1 LPANT
6 GYAEGAHLNLNSYD
20 IVIYLMGMEKA
31 VTLTASERKERLKN
45 LLKRLTSGES
55 VEQLKREF
63 RELLDSVSP
72 LEIPLIEQELVA
84 EGVPISDILKMC
96 DLHVELFRETLL
108 PQELRDV
115 PPSHPLGLL
124 IRENEEILKLAE
136 ALSMYAGQLQRSGAV
151 REAVKRLLGRLVSSI
166 RRHYVKNQ
174 MLLFPYLER
183 MGLEAVPR
191 VLWGKDDEALLA
203 ARRLIRELDSMEPS
217 KAAEELRE
225 LSMKVSDLVFRENKI
240 LYPTLWA
247 LLSPR
252 EWAAVERE
260 ARKLGYI
267 VEAEGGGSG
276 LEGVEPVYP
285 YEFSGKLGPEAAA
298 VLPREMRGFVGRARP
313 DEYRLRRPG
322 DIDLGTGFLR
332 PEEIAGIFSS
342 LPLEVTYADAEGR
355 VRFYSE
361 SRLME
366 GFPRTRTIL
375 GRKIEYCHPPR
386 LEGLVKK
393 TVEKLRRGEADYE
406 VFWTR
411 IRGRI
416 VRVLISAV
424 RDREGRFLGVLETV
438 EDFTDVLENPEAVKE
453 KIVVL

>member
-1 LPANT
+1 M
-6 GYAEGAHLNLNSYD
+6 S
-20 IVIYLMGMEKA
+20 MEKA
-31 VTLTASERKERLKN
+31 ATISPSQRKEKLKS
-45 LLKRLTSGES
+45 LLKRLTAGED
-55 VEQLKREF
+55 VERLKEEF
-63 RELLDSVSP
+63 RELLGSVSP

-84 EGVPISDILKMC
+84 EGVPISDILRMC
-96 DLHVELFRETLL
+96 DLHVELFRESLL
-108 PQELRDV
+108 PQELRGV

-124 IRENEEILKLAE
+124 LRENEEILKLAE
-136 ALSMYAGQLQRSGAV
+136 ALSMYAGQLQRSGAA
-151 REAVKRLLGRLVSSI
+151 RDAVKRLLARLASSI

-203 ARRLIRELDSMEPS
+203 VRRLMRELGSMEPS
-217 KAAEELRE
+217 EAAEELRR

-247 LLSPR
+247 LLSPS
-252 EWAAVERE
+252 EWAAVARE

-267 VEAEGGGSG
+267 VEAGGDGAG

-285 YEFSGKLGPEAAA
+285 YEFSGELGPEAAA
-298 VLPREMRGFVGRARP
+298 VLPREMRGLAGRARP
-313 DEYRLRRPG
+313 DTYRLRRPG

-332 PEEIAGIFSS
+332 PEEVAGIFSS

-375 GRKIEYCHPPR
+375 GRRLEYCHPPR
-386 LEGLVKK
+386 LEGLVRK

-411 IRGRI
+411 IRGRV

-424 RDREGRFLGVLETV
+424 RDGEGRFLGVLETV
-438 EDFTDVLENPEAVKE
+438 EDFTDVLEDPESVKE